1 MTPPDDPE
9 HVAGAMIA
17 AWSAAFTRLDAPAL
31 AALYSEHAL
40 FYGSKATLFRG
51 RDGVAAYFN
60 GLPRWRTPG
69 VAFSEIA
76 TTAAGDS
83 VVNMAGRATFHLD
96 DGASLAVKI
105 TWVMVREPDGWRIVS
120 HHVSPVAPLIAQ
132 T

>member
-1 MTPPDDPE
+1 MTAPDHSGE
-9 HVAGAMIA
+9 VAAAMMA
-17 AWSAAFTRLDAPAL
+17 AWSTAFARLDASKL

-40 FYGSKATLFRG
+40 FYGSKAALFKG
-51 RDGVAAYFN
+51 RDGVVAYFN

-76 TTAAGDS
+76 TTAAGSDL
-83 VVNMAGRATFHLD
+83 VNMAGRATFHLD
-96 DGASLAVKI
+96 AGATLAVKI
-105 TWVMVREPDGWRIVS
+105 TWVMLREADGWRIVS